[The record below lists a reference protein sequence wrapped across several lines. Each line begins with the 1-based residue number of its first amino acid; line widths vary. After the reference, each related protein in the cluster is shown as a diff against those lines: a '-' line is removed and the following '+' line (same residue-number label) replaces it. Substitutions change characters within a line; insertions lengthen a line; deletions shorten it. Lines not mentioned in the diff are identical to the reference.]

1 MSQEIDFYCYLVH
14 EEEPTATIK
23 YTIHDDRGGIK
34 LSQMV
39 LDQQKSSIASPI
51 PQGVFKSVSQAV
63 EKMVIDLV
71 RADTGE
77 MEIAPSQYQGLVS
90 TIEREIGKNAS
101 TFNIIGDKTKYRG
114 LDLSGFLQQI
124 EGLKKKSLNTNVI
137 ILKKYLKNISSSI
150 RNHSTAMAY
159 SA

>member
-1 MSQEIDFYCYLVH
+1 MAQEIDFYCYLVH

-23 YTIHDDRGGIK
+23 YTIHDDHGGIK

-39 LDQQKSSIASPI
+39 LDQQKSSIAAPI
-51 PQGVFKSVSQAV
+51 SQGVFKSVSQAL
-63 EKMVIDLV
+63 EKMVIELV

-77 MEIAPSQYQGLVS
+77 MEVVPAQYEGLVN
-90 TIEREIGKNAS
+90 TIEREIEKNAS

-114 LDLSGFLQQI
+114 LDLNGFLQQI
-124 EGLKKKSLNTNVI
+124 EGLKKKSLSTNVI
-137 ILKKYLKNISSSI
+137 ILKKYLKNISSSV
-150 RNHSTAMAY
+150 RNHSAAMAY